1 MNVHQDSNARN
12 RENGGNTENAVST
25 VSKAFPDCDSRK
37 ATAMMIEQTE
47 HRQRDWRTYEGRV
60 VTKAQEA
67 RLIRKAKGSKGVP
80 PDERARRELVKQ
92 MLPLVAWQAK
102 KHVGLGG
109 GIQRPPAGGVSG
121 GPASPRCLHPAR
133 GVVRLLRAAVDTRLD
148 PWTIKRLES
157 GDWGGSRLR
166 TVRKLAEALEV
177 DPREL
182 LEEE

>member
-67 RLIRKAKGSKGVP
+67 RLIRKAKGRKGVP

-102 KHVGLGG
+102 KHVGLGVEFKDLLQEG
-109 GIQRPPAGGVSG
+109 SLAVLQALDAYTPQGAWF
-121 GPASPRCLHPAR
+121 ASYAR
-133 GVVRLLRAAVDTRLD
+133 LWIHG
-148 PWTIKRLES
+148 
-157 GDWGGSRLR
+157 
-166 TVRKLAEALEV
+166 
-177 DPREL
+177 
-182 LEEE
+182 